1 MGILDRLSLHGKT
14 ALVTGGGTGLGQA
27 MALAM
32 ADAGADVAVSGR
44 RLPPLEETRR
54 LIEAKGRRSFAIS
67 TDVTDEA
74 QVAAMIAGTIEAL
87 GRLDILVNNA
97 GGGGAGRGKEFPDL
111 TLDDWH
117 EGMDGNLTSMFL
129 CCRAIVPHFLE
140 RGGGRVIN
148 TVSPSGMRGR
158 RGDFMYGIAKAGTV
172 QFTRAFAMTYARDHI
187 RCTGIAPGAFPHFL
201 APGVPNPRG
210 EAQAAGR
217 TGIDYEIG
225 PLAVFLASEASDY
238 LSGACYLIDG
248 GSTSAGVLPAG
259 LVPLAEG

>member
-1 MGILDRLSLHGKT
+1 MGVLDRLSLQGKT

-27 MALAM
+27 IALAF
-32 ADAGADVAVSGR
+32 ADAGVDVAVSGR
-44 RLPPLEETRR
+44 RAAPIEETARR
-54 LIEAKGRRSFAIS
+54 IEAKGRRALAVSA
-67 TDVTDEA
+67 DVTDEA
-74 QVAAMIAGTIEAL
+74 QVAHMVAATIEAL
-87 GRLDILVNNA
+87 GHLDIVVNNA

-129 CCRAIVPHFLE
+129 VSRAVIPHFLE

-148 TVSPSGMRGR
+148 VVSPSGMRGR

-172 QFTRAFAMTYARDHI
+172 QFTRALAMTYARDNI
-187 RCTGIAPGAFPHFL
+187 RVTGIAPGAFPHFL
-201 APGVPNPRG
+201 EPDVPNPRG
-210 EAQAAGR
+210 DAQAAGR
-217 TGIDYEIG
+217 TGIDVEIG
-225 PLAVFLASEASDY
+225 PLAVFLASEAADY
-238 LSGACYLIDG
+238 LSGASYLIDG

>member
-1 MGILDRLSLHGKT
+1 MGVLDRLSLQGKT

-27 MALAM
+27 IALAF
-32 ADAGADVAVSGR
+32 ADAGVDVAVSGR
-44 RLPPLEETRR
+44 RAAPIEETARR
-54 LIEAKGRRSFAIS
+54 IEAKGRRALAVS

-74 QVAAMIAGTIEAL
+74 QVARMVAATIEAF
-87 GRLDILVNNA
+87 GHLDIVVNNA

-129 CCRAIVPHFLE
+129 VSRAVIPHFLE

-148 TVSPSGMRGR
+148 VVSPSGMRGR

-172 QFTRAFAMTYARDHI
+172 QFTRALAMTYARDNI
-187 RCTGIAPGAFPHFL
+187 RVTGIAPGAFPHFL
-201 APGVPNPRG
+201 EPDVPNPRG
-210 EAQAAGR
+210 DAQAAGR
-217 TGIDYEIG
+217 TGIDVEIG
-225 PLAVFLASEASDY
+225 PLAVFLASEAADY
-238 LSGACYLIDG
+238 LSGASYLIDG

>member
-1 MGILDRLSLHGKT
+1 MGVLDRFSLQGKT

-27 MALAM
+27 IALAF

-44 RLPPLEETRR
+44 RPGPIEETARM
-54 LIEAKGRRSFAIS
+54 IEAKGRRAFAVS

-74 QVAAMIAGTIEAL
+74 QVARMVAATIEAF
-87 GRLDILVNNA
+87 GHLDILVNNA

-129 CCRAIVPHFLE
+129 VSRAVVPHLLE
-140 RGGGRVIN
+140 RGGGRILNV
-148 TVSPSGMRGR
+148 VSPSGMRGR

-172 QFTRAFAMTYARDHI
+172 QFTRALAMTYARDNI
-187 RCTGIAPGAFPHFL
+187 RVTGIAPGAFPHFL
-201 APGVPNPRG
+201 DPDVPNPRG
-210 EAQAAGR
+210 DAQAAGR
-217 TGIDYEIG
+217 TGIDVEIG
-225 PLAVFLASEASDY
+225 PLAVFLASEAADY
-238 LSGACYLIDG
+238 LSGASYLIDG

>member
-1 MGILDRLSLHGKT
+1 MGVLDRLSLQGKT

-27 MALAM
+27 IALAF
-32 ADAGADVAVSGR
+32 ADAGVDVAVSGR
-44 RLPPLEETRR
+44 RPGPIEETARR
-54 LIEAKGRRSFAIS
+54 IEAKGRRALAVSA
-67 TDVTDEA
+67 DVTDEA
-74 QVAAMIAGTIEAL
+74 QVAHMVAATIEAL
-87 GRLDILVNNA
+87 GHLDIVVNNA

-129 CCRAIVPHFLE
+129 VSRAVIPHFLE

-148 TVSPSGMRGR
+148 VVSPSGMRGR

-172 QFTRAFAMTYARDHI
+172 QFTRALAMTYARDNI
-187 RCTGIAPGAFPHFL
+187 RVTGIAPGAFPHFL
-201 APGVPNPRG
+201 DPTVPNPRG
-210 EAQAAGR
+210 DAQAAGR

-225 PLAVFLASEASDY
+225 PLAVFLASEAADY
-238 LSGACYLIDG
+238 LSGASYLIDG

>member
-1 MGILDRLSLHGKT
+1 MGVLDRFSLQGKT
-14 ALVTGGGTGLGQA
+14 ALVTGGGTGLGQSI
-27 MALAM
+27 ALAL

-44 RLPPLEETRR
+44 RPGPIEETARM
-54 LIEAKGRRSFAIS
+54 IEAKGRRALAVS
-67 TDVTDEA
+67 TDVTDET
-74 QVAAMIAGTIEAL
+74 QVARMVAGTVEAF
-87 GRLDILVNNA
+87 GHLDILVNNA

-111 TLDDWH
+111 THDDWH

-129 CCRAIVPHFLE
+129 VCRAAVPHFLE

-148 TVSPSGMRGR
+148 VVSPSGMRGR

-172 QFTRAFAMTYARDHI
+172 QFTRAFAMTYARDNI

-201 APGVPNPRG
+201 DPTVPNPRG

-225 PLAVFLASEASDY
+225 PLAVFLASEAADY
-238 LSGACYLIDG
+238 LSGASYLIDG

-259 LVPLAEG
+259 LIPLAEG